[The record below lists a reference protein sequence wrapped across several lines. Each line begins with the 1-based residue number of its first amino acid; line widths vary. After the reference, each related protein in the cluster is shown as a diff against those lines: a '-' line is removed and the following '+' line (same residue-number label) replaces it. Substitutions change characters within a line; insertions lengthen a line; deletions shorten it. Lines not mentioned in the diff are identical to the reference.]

1 MKSDL
6 DLALTYKTVQQ
17 LVTEKIRTAILDG
30 TFQPNEKLNQWALA
44 KRLKVSRIPTREAL
58 RTLEGEG
65 LIRFFP
71 HRGAVVAAMTQ
82 RELRDVYEI
91 RAALEA
97 KAAVGGM
104 KEITKRKV
112 ARMRKLEREMS
123 RCKDP
128 DRWIALNDEF
138 HLLLYQEEGAVRL
151 VQVIETLRNW
161 VAAYIR
167 SLVRDDVRRAQAN
180 QDHLRIVQA
189 VERRDT
195 PGLRA
200 AIELHLRK
208 SCDAV
213 IASLEQADLKS
224 ADLRKAADS
233 DGHKRARGKR

>member
-6 DLALTYKTVQQ
+6 DLALKYKTVQQ

-44 KRLKVSRIPTREAL
+44 KRLNVSRIPTREAL

-65 LIRFFP
+65 LIRFYP

-91 RAALEA
+91 RAVLEA

-104 KEITKRKV
+104 KAITRRKI
-112 ARMRKLEREMS
+112 ARMKRLEREMS
-123 RCKDP
+123 RCQDA

-138 HLLLYQEEGAVRL
+138 HLLLYHEEGAVRL
-151 VQVIETLRNW
+151 LQVIETLRNW
-161 VAAYIR
+161 VAAHIR
-167 SLVRDDVRRAQAN
+167 SLVRDDLRRTRAN

-195 PGLRA
+195 PALRA
-200 AIELHLRK
+200 AIEMHLRK

-213 IASLEQADLKS
+213 IASMEQAELKKVID
-224 ADLRKAADS
+224 A
-233 DGHKRARGKR
+233 DGHKRGRGKTWEA

>member
-91 RAALEA
+91 RAVLEA

-167 SLVRDDVRRAQAN
+167 GLVRDDARRAQAN

-233 DGHKRARGKR
+233 DGYKRARGKR